1 MSTNS
6 LERRSSE
13 RKSVSKRR
21 VALLLLGLASGMA
34 PAETTAWKF
43 DVTGTVPSADA
54 ARFSDSGNWTAG
66 VPDGSTWTADLTGAE
81 GSRYILLDRDIT
93 LAKLTGTFASG
104 NVVSLYGDHRLT
116 MDNGTSRADI
126 RKIRLYAPVSV
137 ARDLLAGTDAN
148 FCGDIGGGTFTV
160 SGDRVRHRLDLYAN
174 VAGGERQNPGVTD
187 RLYFGAGSLIIHAPV
202 GSSDEVTGLWD
213 QTAGSPFV
221 FRTGEA
227 HPIPV
232 GTLVRGSGVREGTFV
247 KRIFSDSVVELS
259 YPVEETLSSN
269 SLAFDLIAQ
278 RVVQRIATFVRG
290 GAAQADTLMIQKSRA
305 EDDVRIEVGNLIA
318 NQDGAFLSLDV
329 ESSAYLP
336 GTLVLHD
343 AATRPLMLRLKTCSL
358 EFGEVSEGKTAGVPT
373 STVFMEGAGSVATL
387 TVTNGICAE
396 IGTLSNLVGRLVKDG
411 SGTLVARAVG
421 TEAENTGALSVQGG
435 VLRVTGTSVGVRSLS
450 LGADA
455 TLELDATELSC
466 GTFLCEAG
474 ARVAGMGTLVL
485 PSGTELSSVK
495 ATFAAGVCVRVAG
508 GVGEVAFAPS
518 PALAPDEVGSPAL
531 WMDMSLT
538 NRMELSEEDGAW
550 RVRKVF
556 DVRGEDGYP
565 CATNVV
571 LAPAWIPQGSLGHV
585 YFEYVSTVSTDV
597 ALTRTLVWD
606 RPISGIRTVF
616 VVKDPMGRGGQLL
629 GSTDR
634 LQGLGH
640 FMRPGGLTWEKPLF
654 YANNNTRGAKNVKEG
669 PLFVNGESADW
680 TKGHPYSGGGTLSE
694 AYQQL
699 PMVIEVDPIN
709 EGAAADCF
717 AFEHSAAERNGDQR
731 LCECVIYT
739 NELTAVQRR
748 AVTRYLMNKWMG
760 AEISCVRGP
769 VSGGGLGTVDTA
781 VVGGVSVAE
790 GENEWA
796 DAVKGENAFV
806 KAGKGTLY
814 VEDWVDAAGRL
825 EVREGTLSLGS
836 GMTAD
841 EAGEGAYLHVDA
853 SDAASL
859 VCAAR
864 DGGTAVT
871 LWADRRGAG
880 HPVASTFADTTNFP
894 SLKTAEALQGLPVVD
909 FGPLLA
915 KESDPSWSSLRAAT
929 SMYFE
934 PTQGLRTVIMLL
946 GSRHGGGSLVGGNVG
961 NSGND
966 SYNSGY
972 GLFRGGSGHGAS
984 ASEPLFF
991 ASAASLKGLMTAGAY
1006 RAAVNG
1012 KPVNVTTDGLSGGWD
1027 VVSYASVG
1035 TFGAGGF
1042 AGNHYNHYCGG
1053 QEIAETLIYPK
1064 MLSSN
1069 EVARVEAYLRGK
1081 WLGIGTPGCRP
1092 ARLGSVCVS
1101 SGATLAVRGNPLTA
1115 SSVSGSGAIDGDLT
1129 IASEGTLDVT
1139 VGADGTVPCLSVSGT
1154 ADLTAGGTVRLDGA
1168 VRRLSAGDHVLLTAD
1183 SLKTDAPWSVSLV
1196 SGRHSKDLALR
1207 AVGNALVLRVLPRG
1221 LAIVIK

>member
-1 MSTNS
+1 MKKKIIQ
-6 LERRSSE
+6 RKFVGGRS
-13 RKSVSKRR
+13 
-21 VALLLLGLASGMA
+21 VALILMGVASSMA
-34 PAETTAWKF
+34 FAETTAWKF
-43 DVTGTVPSADA
+43 VATGTVPSADA

-66 VPDGSTWTADLTGAE
+66 APNGSTWTAELTGAE
-81 GSRYILLDRDIT
+81 GIRYVFLDKDIA

-104 NVVSLYGDHRLT
+104 NVVSLYGDHLLT
-116 MDNGTSRADI
+116 MDNGASRADI
-126 RKIRLYAPVSV
+126 RRIRLYAPVQV
-137 ARDLLAGTDAN
+137 AYDLLAATDAN

-174 VAGGERQNPGVTD
+174 AAGGERLNPGVTE
-187 RLYFGAGSLIIHAPV
+187 RWYFGSGSLFIHAPI
-202 GSSDEVTGLWD
+202 GSSEEVTGQWD

-232 GTLVRGSGVREGTFV
+232 GTLVRGAGVREGTFV
-247 KRIFSDSVVELS
+247 KRIFSDSAAELS
-259 YPVEETLSSN
+259 QPVDETLSSN
-269 SLAFDLIAQ
+269 TLTFDPIVQ
-278 RVVQRIATFVRG
+278 KVVQRIATFVRG
-290 GAAQADTLMIQKSRA
+290 AAAPADMLMIQKSRA
-305 EDDVRIEVGNLIA
+305 EDDLRIEVEKLTA

-329 ESSAYLP
+329 ESPAYLP

-343 AATRPLMLRLKTCSL
+343 AATRSLMLRLKTCSL
-358 EFGEVSEGKTAGVPT
+358 EFGEAPKGKTAGVPS

-387 TVTNGICAE
+387 TVTNGIYAE

-411 SGTLVARAVG
+411 AGTLVAKLVG
-421 TEAENTGALSVQGG
+421 QDAENTGALSVQDG
-435 VLRVTGTSVGVRSLS
+435 VLRVSGTSAGVRSIS
-450 LGADA
+450 LGAGA
-455 TLELDATELSC
+455 TLELGAMELSC
-466 GTFLCEAG
+466 GTFLCEKG
-474 ARVAGMGTLVL
+474 ARITGVGTLVL
-485 PSGTELSSVK
+485 PPGTELSSVK
-495 ATFAAGVCVRVAG
+495 TTFADGVCVRVAG
-508 GVGEVAFAPS
+508 GAGEVSFAP
-518 PALAPDEVGSPAL
+518 PAARAPDEVGNPAL
-531 WMDMSLT
+531 WIDMSMT
-538 NRMELSEEDGAW
+538 SRMEMFEDNGTK

-565 CATNVV
+565 FATNVV
-571 LAPAWIPQGSLGHV
+571 LAPAWIPQGNLGHV

-629 GSTDR
+629 GTTDR
-634 LQGLGH
+634 LQGIGH

-669 PLFVNGESADW
+669 SLLINGESADW
-680 TKGHPYSGGGTLSE
+680 TKGHPYSGGGTLSD

-748 AVTRYLMNKWMG
+748 AVTRYLMDKWLG

-769 VSGGGLGTVDTA
+769 VSGGGLGTIDTA
-781 VVGGVSVAE
+781 VIGGISVAE

-806 KAGKGTLY
+806 KTGKGTLY
-814 VEDWVDAAGRL
+814 VEDWVDATGRL
-825 EVREGTLSLGS
+825 EIREGTLSLGS

-853 SDAASL
+853 SDSASL
-859 VCAAR
+859 TCDTHA
-864 DGGTAVT
+864 DGIAVT
-871 LWADRRGAG
+871 SWADRRGAD
-880 HPVASTFADTTNFP
+880 HPIARTFADTTNFP
-894 SLKTAEALQGLPVVD
+894 TLKTVEALQGRPVVD

-915 KESDPSWSSLRAAT
+915 KDTDPSWNSLRAAT

-934 PTQGLRTVIMLL
+934 PTQGLRTVIMVL
-946 GSRHGGGSLVGGNVG
+946 GSRHGGGSLVGGNVWNAG
-961 NSGND
+961 SD

-984 ASEPLFF
+984 ADDPLLFS
-991 ASAASLKGLMTAGAY
+991 SAASLKGLMTEGTY

-1012 KPVNVTTDGLSGGWD
+1012 KPVNMATDGLSGGWD
-1027 VVSYASVG
+1027 VVSYASIG

-1053 QEIAETLIYPK
+1053 QEIAEALIYPK

-1081 WLGIGTPGCRP
+1081 WMGVETPGCRP
-1092 ARLGSVCVS
+1092 ARLGSVSIS
-1101 SGATLAVRGNPLTA
+1101 SGAMLAVRGNPLTV
-1115 SSVSGSGAIDGDLT
+1115 STISGSGKIDGDLT
-1129 IASEGTLDVT
+1129 IADGGTLDVT
-1139 VGADGTVPCLSVSGT
+1139 VGEDGSVPCLSVAGT
-1154 ADLTAGGTVRLDGA
+1154 ADLTAGGTVRIGGA
-1168 VRRLSAGDHVLLTAD
+1168 VRSLPEGEHILMRAGA
-1183 SLKTDAPWSVSLV
+1183 LKIGTKWGISVMGGRVAREYALRV
-1196 SGRHSKDLALR
+1196 SG
-1207 AVGNALVLRVLPRG
+1207 NQLVLSVHPHG
-1221 LAIVIK
+1221 FAIILR